1 MAAMTIS
8 QKILAAHAGLEHVQ
22 SGDTIS
28 IELDMMLGNDIT
40 APPSIKQLDTLGLK
54 PAFPERIALV
64 PDHFTPN
71 RDIQTAENCL
81 ALRDFNTRYPA
92 THYFELGEAGIEHVL
107 LPEYGLALPGQA
119 IVGGD
124 SHTCTYGGL
133 GAFSTGVGST
143 DLTAAFALGKTWFKV
158 PPTLK
163 VSCTGTPSPWAG
175 GKDLVLRIIGAI
187 GTDGA
192 LGHSLEMDGEAI
204 EKLGL
209 EDRLTMANMAVEAG
223 AVNGII
229 APSEAVLATM
239 RECAQNPFTPAYS
252 DPDALYERHI
262 TLDVSAMPPQVAMP
276 FSPGDVVGV
285 DEVPMVRVDQVV
297 IGSCTNGRISDLRNA
312 ARVLAG
318 NKVAKGLRLLI
329 TPASPA
335 VYNQA
340 LSEGLIAIFMRSG
353 AVIMPPG
360 CGVCFG
366 GHMGVLGPGE
376 VCVSTTNRNFKGRM
390 GHVQSRVYLASPAV
404 AAASAVRGIICHPED
419 VLGG

>member
-1 MAAMTIS
+1 M
-8 QKILAAHAGLEHVQ
+8 G
-22 SGDTIS
+22 
-28 IELDMMLGNDIT
+28 
-40 APPSIKQLDTLGLK
+40 
-54 PAFPERIALV
+54 
-64 PDHFTPN
+64 
-71 RDIQTAENCL
+71 
-81 ALRDFNTRYPA
+81 
-92 THYFELGEAGIEHVL
+92 
-107 LPEYGLALPGQA
+107 
-119 IVGGD
+119 VGGD
-124 SHTCTYGGL
+124 DTLLL
-133 GAFSTGVGST
+133 GAGESVGIMATNMTLGGEDVHIGAETNIYMHVST
-143 DLTAAFALGKTWFKV
+143 DNWATWTGRKTFSIDAV
-158 PPTLK
+158 NGPL
-163 VSCTGTPSPWAG
+163 WAG

-204 EKLGL
+204 ERLGL

-239 RECAQNPFTPAYS
+239 RECAQKPFTPAYS

-262 TLDVSAMPPQVAMP
+262 TLDVNAMPPQVAMP
-276 FSPGDVVGV
+276 FSPGNVVGV